1 MSEVLIFD
9 ILQKIVRRP
18 GEIRLA
24 GLALGV
30 LKWMCSKW
38 KCYGCMF
45 GLRRLSLPLP
55 VLTNDYLTGS
65 LPVLLGV
72 AC

>member
-1 MSEVLIFD
+1 MKSGWPD
-9 ILQKIVRRP
+9 WPWRYP
-18 GEIRLA
+18 Y
-24 GLALGV
+24 V
-30 LKWMCSKW
+30 LKMEKLW
-38 KCYGCMF
+38 MF
-45 GLRRLSLPLP
+45 GLRRLSLPFT